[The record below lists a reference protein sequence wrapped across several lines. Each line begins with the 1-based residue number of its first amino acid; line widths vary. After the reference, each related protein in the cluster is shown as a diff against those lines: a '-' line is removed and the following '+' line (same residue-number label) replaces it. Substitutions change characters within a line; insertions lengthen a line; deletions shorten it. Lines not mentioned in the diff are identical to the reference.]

1 MGKKSGYDQKNFEFK
16 NEKIIHVAQEKTQQY
31 HKIWLGFMDED
42 GLSSTTFHGLKT
54 LSQPPNPFSQFEY
67 YSNGVFVDESNMNHD
82 LDLTEEYLVHY
93 VLNDW
98 LPDEGLEGSRRENV
112 LSDTVSQFLKESML
126 TDNDGSDY
134 FAFMDLIDHF
144 FQEGFSQKIR
154 PQNLE
159 VGVEGFDRVVIVC
172 TCGQC
177 NG

>member
-42 GLSSTTFHGLKT
+42 GLSSATFHGLKT
-54 LSQPPNPFSQFEY
+54 LSKPPNPFSQFEY

-82 LDLTEEYLVHY
+82 LDLTEEDLVHY

-144 FQEGFSQKIR
+144 FQEGFSRKIR
-154 PQNLE
+154 PLNHE
-159 VGVEGFDRVVIVC
+159 VEVEGFDRVVIVC

>member
-1 MGKKSGYDQKNFEFK
+1 MGKKLGYNQKNFEFK
-16 NEKIIHVAQEKTQQY
+16 NGKIIHVAQEKAKNY

-42 GLSSTTFHGLKT
+42 GLSSATFHGLKT
-54 LSQPPNPFSQFEY
+54 ISNPPNPFSQLEY
-67 YSNGVFVDESNMNHD
+67 YSNGVFVDETNYHD
-82 LDLTEEYLVHY
+82 FNLTEEDLVHY

-126 TDNDGSDY
+126 TDNDGSDF

-144 FQEGFSQKIR
+144 FQEGFSRKIR
-154 PQNLE
+154 PLNHE
-159 VGVEGFDRVVIVC
+159 VEVEGFDRVVIVC

>member
-1 MGKKSGYDQKNFEFK
+1 MGKKLGYNQKNFEFK
-16 NEKIIHVAQEKTQQY
+16 NGKIIHVAQEKAKNY

-42 GLSSTTFHGLKT
+42 GLSSATFHGLKT
-54 LSQPPNPFSQFEY
+54 ISNPPNPFSQLEY
-67 YSNGVFVDESNMNHD
+67 YSNGVFVDETNYHD
-82 LDLTEEYLVHY
+82 FNLTEEDLVHY

-144 FQEGFSQKIR
+144 FQEGFSRKIR
-154 PQNLE
+154 PLNHE
-159 VGVEGFDRVVIVC
+159 VEVEGFDRVVIVC

>member
-82 LDLTEEYLVHY
+82 LDLTEEDLVHY

-126 TDNDGSDY
+126 TDNDGSDF

-144 FQEGFSQKIR
+144 FQEGFSRKIR
-154 PQNLE
+154 PLNHE
-159 VGVEGFDRVVIVC
+159 VEVEGFDRVVIVC

>member
-82 LDLTEEYLVHY
+82 LDLTEEDLVHY

-126 TDNDGSDY
+126 TDNDGSDF

-144 FQEGFSQKIR
+144 FQEGFSRKIR
-154 PQNLE
+154 PQHLE
-159 VGVEGFDRVVIVC
+159 VGVEGFDRVVIEILDIMMH
-172 TCGQC
+172 
-177 NG
+177 